1 MYACICQPFFPIRLQ
16 IGMQPIHLAAA
27 GGKSRIVDML
37 IDDYHVDPQAQVMI
51 LL

>member
-1 MYACICQPFFPIRLQ
+1 
-16 IGMQPIHLAAA
+16 MQPIHLAAA

-51 LL
+51 LLQSRQT